1 MDFRHVLNVYAL
13 QYGEKN
19 FLTYL
24 DNDIALILNDNNPLN
39 YYISQYLLDNEDIV
53 YMLHTNGHCNTTYH
67 EEFLVNLWDHIDFEK
82 QKELYNKL
90 LFGF

>member
-1 MDFRHVLNVYAL
+1 MDFRHILNVYAR

-39 YYISQYLLDNEDIV
+39 HYISQYLIDNEDIV
-53 YMLHTNGHCNTTYH
+53 YMLHTNGYCNTTYH
-67 EEFLVNLWDHIDFEK
+67 EEFLVNLWDRIDFEK
-82 QKELYNKL
+82 QKEVYNTL